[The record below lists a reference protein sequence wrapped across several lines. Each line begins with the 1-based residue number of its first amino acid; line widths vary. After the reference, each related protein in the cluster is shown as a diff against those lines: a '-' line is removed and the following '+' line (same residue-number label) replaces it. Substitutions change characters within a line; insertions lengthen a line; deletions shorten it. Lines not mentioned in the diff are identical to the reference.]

1 MENEM
6 RKQIDK
12 VKSFGKFLNENVD
25 DSFTKLTK
33 MKEIYDDLIK
43 NYVSQDKASKELMKH
58 STGGYEMGE
67 YGYPVV
73 YFSGDYCLVL
83 GSGIYKKV

>member
-6 RKQIDK
+6 RKDIDRIK
-12 VKSFGKFLNENVD
+12 NFGKFINENVE
-25 DSFTKLTK
+25 DSFTKISK
-33 MKEIYDDLIK
+33 MKEKYDELIN
-43 NYVSQDKASKELMKH
+43 NYVTKEKASEEIRRM
-58 STGGYEMGE
+58 SNGGYENGE

-73 YFSGDYCLVL
+73 YFVGDYCLVL